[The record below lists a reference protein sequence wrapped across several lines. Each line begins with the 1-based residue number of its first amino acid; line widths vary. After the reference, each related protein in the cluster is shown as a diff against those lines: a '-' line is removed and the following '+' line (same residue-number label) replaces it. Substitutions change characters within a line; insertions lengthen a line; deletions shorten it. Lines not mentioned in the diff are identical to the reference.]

1 MTYQSILQWISIR
14 LAELVK
20 INVDQVDLQL
30 PFDRYGLDSLNAV
43 ILIGELG
50 DWLQLELDPS
60 IVYDYPTIEQLSR
73 YVSEQINGGDA

>member
-20 INVDQVDLQL
+20 INVDQIDPQL
-30 PFDRYGLDSLNAV
+30 PFDRYGLDSLSAV
-43 ILIGELG
+43 TLIGELG

-60 IVYDYPTIEQLSR
+60 IVYDYPTIEQLSK

>member
-14 LAELVK
+14 LAELAK